1 MSRSKAGCADNNE
14 IVNSEDQ
21 DQTVLLCSLISVHTI
36 RIITC
41 DSLTLIAKKRIITK
55 IDKIIILDFGSD
67 YKVLCTKLN
76 NLSQFTILISVD
88 DVPRRL
94 LDLT

>member
-55 IDKIIILDFGSD
+55 IDKITILDFGSD

>member
-1 MSRSKAGCADNNE
+1 MSRSKAGGADNNE

-41 DSLTLIAKKRIITK
+41 DSLTLIAKTRIITK
-55 IDKIIILDFGSD
+55 IDNTIVLDLDSD
-67 YKVLCTKLN
+67 YKVLCTTN
-76 NLSQFTILISVD
+76 STI
-88 DVPRRL
+88 
-94 LDLT
+94 

>member
-67 YKVLCTKLN
+67 YKVLCTKLI
-76 NLSQFTILISVD
+76 NLSQFKIRISVD